1 MRFEAA
7 IFDLDGTLLDST
19 GVWDG
24 ILAHCLAER
33 GLGCPED
40 YVAEVCARSFAEAA
54 DYTIARF
61 GLDERPER
69 LIEEWNALSLDEYAN
84 RVRLLPGALD
94 YLQRLSAQGV
104 RLAVAT
110 SLPERLYRPCLERLG
125 IAGMF
130 GALCSTDETGK
141 GKAEPDLFLLAAGRL
156 GVDIGSCAVFD
167 DTLDAVRAVRS
178 AGMLAVAVLSPCSPP
193 GIEDEAD
200 VCVRSWTGE
209 TGEGEY
215 WELYD
220 ENRCGTGLMMR
231 RGDPVP
237 AGLYHICASGWLM
250 DSRGRVLLTQR
261 TADKSFP
268 LAWESTGGCVR
279 FGEDSLSGILRELHE
294 ELGLELAAG
303 DARLIR
309 SVRREDDFYDVWL
322 FPAPEPMPQLRLQRE
337 EVCGARWATAD
348 ELLELD
354 RRGELHPL
362 LDYCG
367 EIAALCRGR

>member
-24 ILAHCLAER
+24 ILAHCLSER

-40 YVAEVCARSFAEAA
+40 YVAEVCSRSFAEAA

-167 DTLDAVRAVRS
+167 DTLDAVRAARS

-209 TGEGEY
+209 TGEGEH

-220 ENRCGTGLMMR
+220 ENRRGTGLMMR

-250 DSRGRVLLTQR
+250 DSRGPRAADAAHGGQELPAGLGVHRRLRAFRRGQPERHPARAARGAGAGARRRGRAAHTQR
-261 TADKSFP
+261 AQGGRLLRRLALPRAGAD
-268 LAWESTGGCVR
+268 AAAAAAARGG
-279 FGEDSLSGILRELHE
+279 LRCQMGHS
-294 ELGLELAAG
+294 
-303 DARLIR
+303 R
-309 SVRREDDFYDVWL
+309 
-322 FPAPEPMPQLRLQRE
+322 
-337 EVCGARWATAD
+337 
-348 ELLELD
+348 
-354 RRGELHPL
+354 
-362 LDYCG
+362 
-367 EIAALCRGR
+367 

>member
-24 ILAHCLAER
+24 ILAHCLSER

-40 YVAEVCARSFAEAA
+40 YVAEVCSRSFAEAA

-167 DTLDAVRAVRS
+167 DTLDAVRAARS

-209 TGEGEY
+209 TGEGEH

-268 LAWESTGGCVR
+268 LAWES
-279 FGEDSLSGILRELHE
+279 
-294 ELGLELAAG
+294 
-303 DARLIR
+303 
-309 SVRREDDFYDVWL
+309 
-322 FPAPEPMPQLRLQRE
+322 
-337 EVCGARWATAD
+337 
-348 ELLELD
+348 
-354 RRGELHPL
+354 
-362 LDYCG
+362 
-367 EIAALCRGR
+367 